1 MSGFGAGLWNLSACF
16 FRSGLFWA
24 LVALSWAVRVG
35 GKDALGPACPALG
48 PASTHV
54 QRAGAV
60 SGG

>member
-24 LVALSWAVRVG
+24 LVTLSWAVRVG

-54 QRAGAV
+54 Q
-60 SGG
+60 